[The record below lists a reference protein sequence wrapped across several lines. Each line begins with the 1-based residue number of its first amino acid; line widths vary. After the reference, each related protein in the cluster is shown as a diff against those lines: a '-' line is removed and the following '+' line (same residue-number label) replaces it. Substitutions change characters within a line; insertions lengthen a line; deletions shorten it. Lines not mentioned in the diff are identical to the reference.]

1 MSAGNENSR
10 IADLNRS
17 YMDKTVLT
25 FTGDIGFD
33 HFMAGKWE
41 DENLIADDVLAYLAA
56 SDHVIANVEGPLVD
70 PSSAKLMQAAE
81 MRLMHTIDPAAVSVL
96 HRMNADIWNL
106 CNNHIMDAGQEGLAL
121 TLECAKENG
130 AAALGVGMNLDE
142 ACRPVYLDEAGGIGM
157 FAVGYRR
164 GCKPAGPDKGGC
176 LNWNETDTI
185 RSIISEIKSKC
196 RWCIVVSHGGEEFTA
211 LPTPYTR
218 DRYLEYLDLGADA
231 VICHHPHVPMNYEKV
246 GDKYIFYSLGNFI
259 FDTPYQRSQFY
270 TESGVVLKLIFAE
283 DRYDFEAL
291 GVRVDR
297 DAERIAS
304 APLPDI
310 FTEVPED
317 EYKKLAPLSAK
328 AFVAATKRQQIFMYP
343 DRYSAATTEEEWHEN
358 FWNEK
363 RSGRVPGEAL
373 DFQIVCPLADEAEKG
388 AWKDSR
394 LEKVKDYI
402 LKMM

>member
-1 MSAGNENSR
+1 MS
-10 IADLNRS
+10 RS
-17 YMDKTVLT
+17 VLT

-33 HFMAGKWE
+33 HYMAGKWE
-41 DENLIADDVLAYLAA
+41 DERLIADDILAFLAD

-70 PSSAKLMQAAE
+70 ASSAQLMQAAE
-81 MRLMHTIDPAAVSVL
+81 MRLMHTIDPAAVKVL
-96 HRMNADIWNL
+96 HRIHADIWNL

-164 GCKPAGPDKGGC
+164 GCKSAGPDKGGC

-185 RSIISEIKSKC
+185 RSIIAEIKSRC

-218 DRYLEYLDLGADA
+218 DRYLEYLEMGADA
-231 VICHHPHVPMNYEKV
+231 VVCHHPHVPMNYEKV

-259 FDTPYQRSQFY
+259 FDTPYQRSQYY
-270 TESGVVLKLIFAE
+270 TESGVVLKLSFDE
-283 DRYDFEAL
+283 NGYDFEAL
-291 GVRVDR
+291 GIKVDR
-297 DAERIAS
+297 ESERVVS

-310 FTEVPED
+310 FTEVPEE

-328 AFVAATKRQQIFMYP
+328 AFVAATKRQQIFMYS
-343 DRYSAATTEEEWHEN
+343 DRYSASTTEEEWHEN

-388 AWKDSR
+388 EWKSSVLDDVR
-394 LEKVKDYI
+394 DHI

>member
-1 MSAGNENSR
+1 MS
-10 IADLNRS
+10 RS
-17 YMDKTVLT
+17 VLT

-33 HFMAGKWE
+33 HYMAGKWE
-41 DENLIADDVLAYLAA
+41 DERLIADDILAFLAD

-70 PSSAKLMQAAE
+70 ASSAQLMQAAE
-81 MRLMHTIDPAAVSVL
+81 MRLMHTIDPAAVKVL
-96 HRMNADIWNL
+96 HRMHADIWNL

-164 GCKPAGPDKGGC
+164 GCKSAGPDKGGC

-185 RSIISEIKSKC
+185 RSIIAEIKSRC

-218 DRYLEYLDLGADA
+218 DRYLEYLEMGADA
-231 VICHHPHVPMNYEKV
+231 VVCHHPHVPMNYEKV

-259 FDTPYQRSQFY
+259 FDTPYQRSQYY
-270 TESGVVLKLIFAE
+270 TESGVVLKLSFDE
-283 DRYDFEAL
+283 NGYDFEAL
-291 GVRVDR
+291 GIKVDR
-297 DAERIAS
+297 ESERVVS

-310 FTEVPED
+310 FTEVPEE

-328 AFVAATKRQQIFMYP
+328 AFVAATKRQQIFMYS
-343 DRYSAATTEEEWHEN
+343 DRYSASTTEEEWHEN

-388 AWKDSR
+388 EWKSSVLDDVR
-394 LEKVKDYI
+394 DHI